1 MHLRVSSKGASI
13 PVAPF
18 AFLVLLLLLPAQYSE
33 AAACAAR
40 ETSERVRVVYVYDGD
55 TLKLADGRRLRLI
68 GINTPELRRDG
79 PADEPFAD
87 TAKAA
92 LQSLMDRNN
101 RTLLLQYGQ
110 EHRDHYGR
118 LLAHAFLENG
128 DNVAVH
134 LLQAGLATALV
145 VPPNTWAQDCYR
157 EQENAARIER
167 RGIWG
172 HPRYQAQDSRS
183 LPASTRGFS
192 LVYGKVQRV
201 RQSGGATRIELEG
214 PLTVQVPAQ
223 AIDYFPAGQLEHLA
237 GQVVEVRGWV
247 RPGPDGLRLTI
258 RHPAAMTTISD
269 HAP

>member
-1 MHLRVSSKGASI
+1 MHLPVSCKGASI
-13 PVAPF
+13 SVAPF
-18 AFLVLLLLLPAQYSE
+18 AFWVLLLLLPAPHSE
-33 AAACAAR
+33 AAACPAR
-40 ETSERVRVVYVYDGD
+40 EAGERVKVVYVYDGD
-55 TLKLADGRRLRLI
+55 TLKLSDGRRVRLI
-68 GINTPELRRDG
+68 GINTPELRHDQPG
-79 PADEPFAD
+79 KQPFAAE
-87 TAKAA
+87 AKAA
-92 LQSLMDRNN
+92 LQALTDRNN
-101 RTLLLQYGQ
+101 RTLLLQYGE

-157 EQENAARIER
+157 QQENAARIER

-172 HPRYQAQDSRS
+172 HPRYQVQDSRS

-192 LVYGKVQRV
+192 LVHGRVLRV
-201 RQSGGATRIELEG
+201 RKSGGYTWIELEG
-214 PLTVQVPAQ
+214 PLTIQVPA
-223 AIDYFPAGQLEHLA
+223 ANTGYFPAGQLEHLA

-247 RPGPDGLRLTI
+247 RSVNDGLRLTV

-269 HAP
+269 QVP